1 MICVFFKFS
10 VTPFCAL
17 WTSVQTHS
25 QQNLVAQKFF
35 CIALAKKCMQM
46 GIAVLKTVL
55 RKLECEKK
63 SNLLNSCVAYFITVY
78 SDFRK

>member
-1 MICVFFKFS
+1 
-10 VTPFCAL
+10 
-17 WTSVQTHS
+17 
-25 QQNLVAQKFF
+25 
-35 CIALAKKCMQM
+35 MQM

-55 RKLECEKK
+55 QKLKCEKK